1 MLIQQSQ
8 QSVLWNDTHSK
19 CLLPCAIGK
28 NGFIHHTQKKEG
40 DGKTP
45 TGSYHLLSV
54 YYRPDRVQR
63 PKTVLPLYEIEPHF
77 LWCDDPLHPL
87 YNQLMKSEGDAKSY
101 EYLYRSTCVYDILIT
116 TSHNTNPTRPHAG
129 SAIFIHCTDNEPFPY
144 ALSRGCLKLSKED
157 ILFILESATLD
168 TKWIIPDTLSPL

>member
-1 MLIQQSQ
+1 MLIQHSQ
-8 QSVLWNDTHSK
+8 QSVLWDGAHSK
-19 CLLPCAIGK
+19 RLLPCAIGK
-28 NGFIHHTQKKEG
+28 NGFVHAAQKKEG

-45 TGSYHLLSV
+45 TGAYHLLSV

-63 PKTVLPLYEIEPHF
+63 PTTQLPVHEIEPHF

-87 YNQLMKSEGDAKSY
+87 YNQLMESENDAKSY
-101 EYLYRSTCVYDILIT
+101 EHLYRAPCVYDILIT
-116 TSHNTNPTRPHAG
+116 TNHNTNPTHPFAG

-144 ALSRGCLKLSKED
+144 TPSRGCLKLQKED

-168 TKWIIPDTLSPL
+168 TQWIIPDSMC